1 MDFKKAISV
10 AEENARE
17 LVPNARN
24 FNLEGVIISGDNY
37 EVTISYYLSG
47 QNPLELKGE
56 NGDSNPLYKLA
67 TLMGTRREYKTF
79 IVDKGNFAFKG
90 FKSYKET

>member
-47 QNPLELKGE
+47 QNPLELKGKMVIAILCISLPHSWGQE
-56 NGDSNPLYKLA
+56 
-67 TLMGTRREYKTF
+67 
-79 IVDKGNFAFKG
+79 GNTKH
-90 FKSYKET
+90 S